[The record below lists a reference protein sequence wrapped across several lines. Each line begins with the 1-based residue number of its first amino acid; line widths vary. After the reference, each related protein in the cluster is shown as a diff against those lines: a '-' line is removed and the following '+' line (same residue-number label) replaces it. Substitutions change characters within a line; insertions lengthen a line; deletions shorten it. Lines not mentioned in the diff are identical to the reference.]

1 MTLPMNVMPTYNT
14 IIPSLNKKI
23 KYKPFTVKEEKALLV
38 AQQSE
43 DPVVMLDTLKEV
55 LRACIMDKI
64 DVDSLAVFDIE
75 YLFTQLRA
83 VSVGEIAELRF
94 RCDKC
99 KDDPK
104 AVAQVNINLTELKV
118 KFPPN
123 HEKKFSLFNDVG
135 IVMKYPGLEALKSLE
150 QINDF
155 NDINQVF
162 ELVVNS
168 IDYIYDQD
176 QVYHAKDLK
185 KEELVQFIEQLDSK
199 QFKRITEFFR
209 TMPTLRQDIQYQCP
223 VCGHVH
229 NKYIEGLS
237 SFF

>member
-1 MTLPMNVMPTYNT
+1 MPTYT
-14 IIPSLNKKI
+14 TTIPSTNKKI
-23 KYKPFTVKEEKALLV
+23 KYKPFTVKEEKALLI
-38 AQQSE
+38 AQQS
-43 DPVVMLDTLKEV
+43 DDVTVMLDTLKEV
-55 LRACIMDKI
+55 IQACVIDKI

-83 VSVGEIAELRF
+83 VSIGEIAELRF

-99 KDDPK
+99 TNDPK
-104 AVAQVNINLTELKV
+104 AIAQVDVNLTNLKV
-118 KFPPN
+118 TFPTG
-123 HEKKFSLFNDVG
+123 HQKKFNLFNDVG
-135 IVMKYPGLEALKSLE
+135 IVMKYPGLESLKIIE
-150 QINDF
+150 KVDDF

-162 ELVVNS
+162 DLVVNS
-168 IDYIYDQD
+168 IDYIFDQD

-199 QFKRITEFFR
+199 QFKTITEFFR
-209 TMPTLRQDIQYQCP
+209 TMPVLRQDIQYQCP

-229 NKYIEGLS
+229 NKYIEGLA